1 MKGKGAPFQESQC
14 RTIFGVSRRST
25 RTHTSN
31 SHTPLHC
38 SNMCSVYC
46 FLALGLTRA
55 LCHPHVCVS
64 AVCGLSSTFSV
75 CACMCACVRV
85 CARVCVCAYVR
96 VCVYACICVCMC
108 VRVCCATGALRGGQ
122 VLGLPK
128 PSLWADI
135 DSLSQAAQIRSW
147 KSGFPSHS
155 TLFEVR
161 AWMISHRVHAVA
173 TRCMSAGDNFARGV
187 FVPSL
192 SPCGHHCSTC
202 PVWWAQP
209 RSTRTP
215 SLFSRACCD

>member
-1 MKGKGAPFQESQC
+1 MY
-14 RTIFGVSRRST
+14 V
-25 RTHTSN
+25 
-31 SHTPLHC
+31 L
-38 SNMCSVYC
+38 
-46 FLALGLTRA
+46 
-55 LCHPHVCVS
+55 S

-173 TRCMSAGDNFARGV
+173 TRCMSAGDNFARSV
-187 FVPSL
+187 FIPCHLALRSPLQHMSRLVGSAKIDPDAFALLESMLRLGGFVACDGLPADGAPNPLAYVPLCTLRRCACVCVVRPSQTLLNESL
-192 SPCGHHCSTC
+192 P
-202 PVWWAQP
+202 PP
-209 RSTRTP
+209 R
-215 SLFSRACCD
+215 